1 MLYDG
6 INVICQRQVADC
18 ADGLALANLL
28 ALRRLEA
35 YGKKR
40 MARFISTAQEITDD
54 AVEKYG
60 YATAYGLRTML
71 KAEAGVDF
79 ALNGEESNGKEQ

>member
-6 INVICQRQVADC
+6 VNEICQRQVADC

-28 ALRRLEA
+28 ALRRLEY

-60 YATAYGLRTML
+60 LRTML

-79 ALNGEESNGKEQ
+79 ALNGEK